1 MGIKEL
7 GSFLQQHCS
16 EAIYDLKLKDKS
28 GCRCAIDVS
37 LFMYRFKY
45 SCGENF
51 LSKFIEQIN
60 RLKLNNITPIYV
72 FDGTPPKE
80 KIDTINERKDKKNDY
95 KEQIKQ
101 LKEQKENNDIS
112 EEEKNVIN
120 TKIDKINKKL
130 IYVTKENINQLKYLL
145 EMLNI
150 KYIHKETEA
159 DLINSKLCEEGYVDM
174 VISED
179 MDHLT
184 SGTKLLLRDFN
195 INNNVV
201 KCYDLKKILECL
213 ELTHEKWI
221 DLCILFGCDYL
232 KRIRGMGTNTSY
244 KFIKNNID
252 KPIEELLCIIQETK
266 KCTIPDN
273 YIDEFK
279 KARNIFLNKDTLL
292 TSDDID
298 FNNLPFE
305 NQISNAENYLK
316 TYTNLSEKK
325 IKNRLQN
332 IFK

>member
-28 GCRCAIDVS
+28 GCKCAIDVS

-101 LKEQKENNDIS
+101 LKETQENNDIS
-112 EEEKNVIN
+112 EEQKNIIK

-130 IYVTKENINQLKYLL
+130 IYEKKENINQLKYLL
-145 EMLNI
+145 DILNI

-195 INNNVV
+195 VNNNIV

-252 KPIEELLCIIQETK
+252 KPIEELLSIIQQTK
-266 KCTIPDN
+266 KCTIPEN
-273 YIDEFK
+273 YIHEFNNAK
-279 KARNIFLNKDTLL
+279 KIFINKDTVL
-292 TSDDID
+292 TSEDTN
-298 FNNLPFE
+298 FNHLQFE